1 MIGKVFFCFCGNL
14 LLEEKGRDII
24 MIVAEKI
31 VSILEKRGIQY
42 VFGIPGEEN
51 IALVNALHQSKQIK
65 FILVQDERAG
75 AFMASTIGWLTKKP
89 GVIIATLGP
98 GALNMTLSIA
108 DAQTHSFPLIAIAA
122 QGELEAR
129 VKETTQVVDLN
140 SVFTPITKW
149 SEDLVVAESTT
160 ELINKAYNI
169 ATTQRTGTSFVT
181 VPASLEQEEL
191 NEPSPEI
198 IQTPDSKKVSTEETL
213 TEAANLLKNAE
224 KPIILAGLGVSRE
237 QVSEELTTFSKKH
250 QLPVATSFMAKGAIP
265 ETSELSLGIV
275 GFFIS
280 DYINAYL
287 EDVDL
292 ILAIG
297 YDFGEFDPAE
307 INPNSDK
314 TIINLHTFVQ
324 ETHKNFSVNAQ
335 LIGDLSESLNQ
346 LSQALKDYQAPTF
359 QNEVQK
365 KLNNEYN
372 QGQQESDIPLKPAQ
386 IIHAT
391 RKALPANGKV
401 LIDTGA
407 AKMWMARLFPARQL
421 NTVLINNALSS
432 MSWAIPGIIATKL
445 LYPEIPLLTVV
456 GDGAFHMSFSEITT
470 AIRYNLP
477 LTILIWDDSG
487 FGLIKWKMAMDLG
500 EHAEVDFKNPDFIQL
515 AKAYGGNG
523 FVVNSRDNLEEIL
536 RNCLENDEGINI
548 IVAPVDYSENM
559 ALTDRLGN

>member
-1 MIGKVFFCFCGNL
+1 MIGKVFYCFCGNL
-14 LLEEKGRDII
+14 LLEKKEREII
-24 MIVAEKI
+24 MTVAEKI
-31 VSILEKRGIQY
+31 VNILEQRGIQY
-42 VFGIPGEEN
+42 VFGLPGEEN
-51 IALVNALHQSKQIK
+51 IALVNALHQSKQID

-75 AFMASTIGWLTKKP
+75 AFMASTIGWLSGEP

-129 VKETTQVVDLN
+129 VKETTQVVDLK

-160 ELINKAYNI
+160 ELINKAYNT
-169 ATTQRTGTSFVT
+169 AMTQRKGASFVT
-181 VPASLEQEEL
+181 IPASLEQAAL
-191 NEPSPEI
+191 DDPSPDL
-198 IQTPDSKKVSTEETL
+198 IQSPDTKKVPTEETL
-213 TEAANLLKNAE
+213 TQAATLLKNAK
-224 KPIILAGLGVSRE
+224 KPIILAGLGVSRNR
-237 QVSEELTTFSKKH
+237 VSEELTVFSKKH
-250 QLPVATSFMAKGAIP
+250 QLPVATSFMAKGAVP
-265 ETSELSLGIV
+265 ETSELSLGVV
-275 GFFIS
+275 GFFVS
-280 DYINAYL
+280 DYINTYL
-287 EDVDL
+287 KDVDL
-292 ILAIG
+292 ILTVG

-307 INPNSDK
+307 LNPNSDK
-314 TIINLHTFVQ
+314 TIINLHTFAQ
-324 ETHKNFSVNAQ
+324 ETHQHFSIDTQ
-335 LIGDLSESLNQ
+335 LIGDLSESLTQ
-346 LSQALKDYQAPTF
+346 LSQALKDHQAPTF

-372 QGQQESDIPLKPAQ
+372 QGEKDNDVPLKPTQ

-391 RKALPANGKV
+391 RKALPDNGKV

-407 AKMWMARLFPARQL
+407 AKMWMARLFPAMRL

-432 MSWAIPGIIATKL
+432 MSWAIPGTIATKL
-445 LYPEIPLLTVV
+445 LYPETPLLTVV

-470 AIRYNLP
+470 AIRYDLP

-500 EHAEVDFKNPDFIQL
+500 EHAEVDFENPDFIQL

-523 FVVNSRDNLEEIL
+523 FVVDSRDNLEETL
-536 RNCLENDEGINI
+536 RKCLEKDEGINI
-548 IVAPVDYSENM
+548 VVAPVDYSENM
-559 ALTDRLGN
+559 ALTKRLGN